1 MTERILIDTDP
12 GIDDAMAILYA
23 IASPDIE
30 LVGLTTVFGNVTIE
44 IATRNA
50 LQLLELAGIE
60 VPVAGG
66 AGKPLRRELAPP
78 PDFIHGAQGF
88 GEALLPP
95 PSRKADPR
103 PAARFIADTILE
115 NPGEIT
121 LVPVGPLTNIALALR
136 EAPEIAKAV
145 KKVVV
150 MGGAVRTAGNVNEHA
165 EANIWNDPDAAAEVF
180 AAEWP
185 VTLVG
190 LDVTQAVRC
199 KDHDL
204 DPMRTTS
211 PKCGPFLN
219 EAAAFYFRF
228 HEKVR
233 GFTGCYLHDPAAVIC
248 ATHPEWFE
256 MADAPLTV
264 TVDGEALGRTREGGV
279 NPTQRIAVGI
289 EAEAVQ
295 ARFLEMLKSGRLP

>member
-23 IASPDIE
+23 IAAPDIE
-30 LVGLTTVFGNVTIE
+30 LVGLTTVFGNVAIE

-60 VPVAGG
+60 VPVARG

-88 GEALLPP
+88 GEALLPS

-103 PAARFIADTILE
+103 PAPRFIADTILE
-115 NPGEIT
+115 NPGSIT
-121 LVPVGPLTNIALALR
+121 LVPVGPLTNVALALR

-145 KKVVV
+145 KRVVV

-190 LDVTQAVRC
+190 LDVTQKVRC

-256 MADAPLTV
+256 TVEAPLTA
-264 TVDGEALGRTREGGV
+264 TVDGEALGRTREGGGGPAQRAATGV
-279 NPTQRIAVGI
+279 N
-289 EAEAVQ
+289 AEAVRG
-295 ARFLEMLKSGRLP
+295 RFLEILKSGCLP